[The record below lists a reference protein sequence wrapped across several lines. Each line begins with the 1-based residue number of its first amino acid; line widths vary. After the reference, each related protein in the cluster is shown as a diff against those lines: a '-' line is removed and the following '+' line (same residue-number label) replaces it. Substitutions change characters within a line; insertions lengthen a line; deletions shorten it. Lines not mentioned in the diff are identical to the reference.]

1 MKVLWATD
9 GSENSRCAAVLLSH
23 FLRDRAATI
32 YVMTVAPGGMVPYA
46 DPTWFAISGAAAS
59 YDVTDGLQAAHAI
72 AQDSGSALTLPDA
85 TIEIVERAGKPVS
98 EIVESAKDLEVDLV
112 VVGAKGHG
120 GVEGF
125 LLGSVASGV
134 VKRCHASV
142 LVARDIIGE
151 MDQVLLPTDGSDYA
165 AQSEH
170 VLDDLN
176 LTTTTVTVMSCVP
189 SFVLPYTGMAVGG
202 SVYAGDVVQ
211 DIENAE
217 AAETQRVVHEVA
229 ERLRARG
236 MTVAELV
243 RPGRP
248 ADEISLVA
256 EELKSD
262 LIVIGSRGRRGL
274 KRLVMGSVA
283 GEVADEAKC
292 SVLIVRPP
300 ADGSWADND

>member
-1 MKVLWATD
+1 MKILWATD
-9 GSENSRCAAVLLSH
+9 GSQNSRSAAALLSH
-23 FLRDRAATI
+23 FLRGRGATV
-32 YVMTVAPGGMVPYA
+32 YVVTVAPGEMVPYA
-46 DPTWFAISGAAAS
+46 DPTWFAVSSAAMTYDVQEGLKAAHQLAREAAAS
-59 YDVTDGLQAAHAI
+59 LD
-72 AQDSGSALTLPDA
+72 LPDA
-85 TIEIVERAGKPVS
+85 EIQIVERAGKPVP
-98 EIVESAKDLEVDLV
+98 EIVDAAKELEVDLV

-120 GVEGF
+120 GIEGF

-134 VKRCHASV
+134 VKRCPTSV
-142 LVARDIIGE
+142 LIARDIIGE
-151 MDQVLLPTDGSDYA
+151 LDQVLLPTDGSEYA
-165 AQSEH
+165 LQSEH

-176 LTTTTVTVMSCVP
+176 LTTATVTVMSCVP

-202 SVYAGDVVQ
+202 SVYAGEVVQ

-217 AAETQRVVHEVA
+217 AAETRRVVGEVA

-236 MTVAELV
+236 VNVVELV

-256 EELKSD
+256 EELKAD
-262 LIVIGSRGRRGL
+262 LVVIGSRGRRGI
-274 KRLVMGSVA
+274 KRFVMGSVA
-283 GEVADEAKC
+283 GEVADEAPC